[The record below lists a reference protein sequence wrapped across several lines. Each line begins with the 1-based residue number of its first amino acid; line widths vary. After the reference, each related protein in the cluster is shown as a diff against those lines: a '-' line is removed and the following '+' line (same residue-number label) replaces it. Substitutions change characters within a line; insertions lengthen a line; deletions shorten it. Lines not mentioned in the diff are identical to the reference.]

1 MYKKLTNILTKPV
14 GVLSLSDGYFS
25 IKRRHKISQ
34 SLDVGRQVC
43 TKIKVAREL
52 CISTRVLRVSTPDS
66 IASAVS
72 FENRIGRVKCSAQ
85 SSVGSKHL
93 NGWLYCKE
101 RHKIKVV

>member
-1 MYKKLTNILTKPV
+1 M
-14 GVLSLSDGYFS
+14 S
-25 IKRRHKISQ
+25 R
-34 SLDVGRQVC
+34 SLDIGRQVC

-85 SSVGSKHL
+85 SSVGSKYL

-101 RHKIKVV
+101 RHMIKVV

>member
-1 MYKKLTNILTKPV
+1 M
-14 GVLSLSDGYFS
+14 
-25 IKRRHKISQ
+25 
-34 SLDVGRQVC
+34 C

-52 CISTRVLRVSTPDS
+52 LYTSTPVLQVSTPDS
-66 IASAVS
+66 IASVVS
-72 FENRIGRVKCSAQ
+72 FENRVGRVKCSTQ